1 MGKAWYNKNVKINS
15 ETFVNAKPE
24 AVLKTVFGY
33 DSFRNHQK
41 EIVESV
47 LAKKDTLVIM
57 PTGGGKSLCYQ
68 IPALILEGI
77 TLVVSPLISLMQDQV
92 QTLEAAGI
100 HCVFLNSS
108 LDLDSYKSAVSEIKN
123 GKVKIVYVSPEG
135 LATNRV
141 REILQDSSLNI
152 SCIAVD
158 ESHCLSQWGHDF
170 RPDYLEI
177 ASVRNIFSDA
187 VVVALTATAT
197 KQVRE
202 DILKNL
208 KMKNPAVFISSFDRP
223 NIYLEVQPKKNALDQ
238 VIACIKKYSG
248 ESGII
253 YCNSRKQV
261 DELTDVLD
269 NMGYSVLN
277 YHAGL
282 TDEVRAKNQELF
294 IKDQVQIIVATIAF
308 GMGIDKPNVRYVINY
323 DLPKSIE
330 EYYQEI
336 GRAGRDGLPSTALLL
351 FSLGDMHKVRYF
363 FENSADPEQAE
374 VLLQSM
380 LNYAQART
388 CRRKVL
394 LKYFGEEYKGR
405 IGAGSTSDK
414 SNGNSDNSDGE
425 DNNCCCDICSRGE
438 LPMADMTIPVQ
449 KFLSCIIRTGSRFG
463 TNYVIDVLTGS
474 RNSRITDNGHN
485 MISTWGIGNEL
496 CRQDWF
502 ELAEVMCAKN
512 IIRKTG
518 EYNVLEITGI
528 GKTLLATRE
537 KVFLPFVVSEKSKGV
552 DNSSAS
558 VKPLSKK
565 AIVHKKT
572 DLSVIT
578 DEQTL
583 LIADELK
590 LWRKKKAADMDV
602 PPYVIFGDKT
612 LLDIATK
619 RPKTK
624 DELLEIYGIGEAKVE
639 NFGNSILR
647 IIENFS

>member
-1 MGKAWYNKNVKINS
+1 MDKPWYNINVIKNVENYI
-15 ETFVNAKPE
+15 NAKPE
-24 AVLKTVFGY
+24 KVLKSVFGY
-33 DSFRNHQK
+33 DSFRANQK

-47 LAKKDTLVIM
+47 LAKRDTLVIM

-68 IPALILEGI
+68 IPALILDGI

-92 QTLEAAGI
+92 ASLEASGI

-108 LDLDSYKSAVSEIKN
+108 LDTESYWKAVNEIKN
-123 GKVKIVYVSPEG
+123 GEVKIVYVSPEG
-135 LATNRV
+135 LATSRV

-152 SCIAVD
+152 RCIAVD
-158 ESHCLSQWGHDF
+158 EAHCLSQWGHDF

-177 ASVRNIFSDA
+177 ASVRNIFKDA
-187 VVVALTATAT
+187 VVIALTATAT
-197 KQVRE
+197 KQVQQ
-202 DILKNL
+202 DIVKNL
-208 KMKNPAVFISSFDRP
+208 RMKEPEVFLSSFDRP
-223 NIYLEVQPKKNALDQ
+223 NIFLEVQPKKNALDQ
-238 VIACIKKYSG
+238 VIACIKKYAG

-261 DELTDVLD
+261 DELTDTLD

-282 TDEVRAKNQELF
+282 TDEVRAKNQDLF

-351 FSLGDMHKVRYF
+351 FSLGDIHKVRYF
-363 FENSADPEQAE
+363 FESSADPQQAE
-374 VLLQSM
+374 FLLQSM
-380 LNYAQART
+380 LTYAQSRT

-394 LKYFGEEYKGR
+394 LKYFGENYEPL
-405 IGAGSTSDK
+405 SD
-414 SNGNSDNSDGE
+414 SSD
-425 DNNCCCDICSRGE
+425 CCCDICSRGE

-449 KFLSCIIRTGSRFG
+449 KFLSCIIRTGARFG
-463 TNYVIDVLTGS
+463 TTYVIDVLTGS
-474 RNSRITDNGHN
+474 RNKRIMDNGHN
-485 MISTWGIGNEL
+485 MISTWGIGTEL
-496 CRQDWF
+496 CREDWF
-502 ELAEVMCAKN
+502 ELSEIMCEKK

-528 GKTLLATRE
+528 GRTLLATRE
-537 KVFLPFVVSEKSKGV
+537 KVLLPFVASQKSSGVSGA
-552 DNSSAS
+552 SS
-558 VKPLSKK
+558 VLGIPKPFAKK
-565 AIVHKKT
+565 AVVHKKNS
-572 DLSVIT
+572 LEQIT
-578 DEQTL
+578 DPQSL

-590 LWRKKKAADMDV
+590 AWRKKKAADLNV

-612 LLDIATK
+612 LIDIAVK
-619 RPKTK
+619 KPSSKA
-624 DELLEIYGIGEAKVE
+624 ELMEIYGIGEAKVE
-639 NFGNSILR
+639 NFGSSILR